1 MGEQKRPFGVGLL
14 IAGYDDLGAHLY
26 QTCPNAEC
34 FEYYVSFRIKT
45 IGILNRSKVSASQDL
60 S

>member
-34 FEYYVSFRIKT
+34 FEYYVNSDYK
-45 IGILNRSKVSASQDL
+45 
-60 S
+60 

>member
-14 IAGYDDLGAHLY
+14 IAGYDDLGPHLY

-34 FEYYVSFRIKT
+34 FEYYVNKKRLIL
-45 IGILNRSKVSASQDL
+45 IGICNRS
-60 S
+60 